1 MLQEI
6 VIPVIKYKN
15 SRGDGK
21 NINNKVEVELSTITR
36 KVTTPRVNIS
46 FIQKDKVEDKKL
58 PIQLKARFE
67 DEDGNII
74 SNENSIIA
82 DSDSSNI
89 DDRIYNERFVLKSIK
104 YSKNKKYYL
113 VLVEDSQIENEYAR
127 YEFNIDI
134 AIQNDFGF

>member
-21 NINNKVEVELSTITR
+21 NINNKVEVEISTITR

-67 DEDGNII
+67 DEEGNII

-113 VLVEDSQIENEYAR
+113 VLVEDSQIENEYDK

>member
-74 SNENSIIA
+74 SNENSIIT

-104 YSKNKKYYL
+104 YSKNK
-113 VLVEDSQIENEYAR
+113 I
-127 YEFNIDI
+127 
-134 AIQNDFGF
+134 